1 MNVVSR
7 VAGSRIAGKNY
18 TDDTFLKGDLV
29 PDFKLRFVGTLRDSA
44 MWWGLLHPSSLSRNQ
59 VLPRTICLKL
69 IRFPKMCMVAP
80 KRGTSSQGTMQFIYR
95 IRLINNNGIY

>member
-44 MWWGLLHPSSLSRNQ
+44 MW
-59 VLPRTICLKL
+59 
-69 IRFPKMCMVAP
+69 
-80 KRGTSSQGTMQFIYR
+80 
-95 IRLINNNGIY
+95 